1 MKRLL
6 ALCLSFTAATTFA
19 SGFYFGDNG
28 AKAMV
33 QGGAFTAQ
41 ADDLTAMQ
49 HNPAGL
55 AQQQGFS
62 FLADLQLIR
71 HDVTYWRQ
79 NPGWDP
85 ASPST
90 IANVVSSQKDPFLL
104 PFFAVSYGFKLFE
117 RPFTIGLGLFAPP
130 SQGAYR
136 YPTPN
141 YTKNEMGTAYVET
154 PIRYAPQRYALIS
167 NDIVIAY
174 PTLSLSYSVHKM
186 LQIGVSAQLTLSNF
200 KQTQTLFGG
209 DAFGLNPMTQQMEN
223 PDYDA
228 TVSIDLPGQVGF
240 TGIIGLM
247 FKPTEWLSFGASVR
261 PPVPFRARGKITVGL
276 SDFFKNAGATVNGD
290 TATLT
295 MTLPLEVRFG
305 ARATPIA
312 GLGIN
317 LDFVYQGWNS
327 VDQLLLTPEN
337 LTITAMG
344 NSSTIAPFGLRKNWL
359 PTFSARLGASYR
371 IFQYLSASAGVL
383 FETGAAPS
391 ATYSVDWTHPTRFIF
406 TGGLTGHL
414 GPIDLI
420 AGAMFSPT
428 NTTDVTDSIV
438 ERGQT
443 NPELPD
449 AYVGNGR
456 YTSGGYGIIIGVRGN
471 FGGDPKP
478 SETKPVETKPA
489 AETTPAPEAKPVEP
503 TPAPAN

>member
-1 MKRLL
+1 
-6 ALCLSFTAATTFA
+6 
-19 SGFYFGDNG
+19 
-28 AKAMV
+28 
-33 QGGAFTAQ
+33 
-41 ADDLTAMQ
+41 
-49 HNPAGL
+49 
-55 AQQQGFS
+55 
-62 FLADLQLIR
+62 
-71 HDVTYWRQ
+71 
-79 NPGWDP
+79 
-85 ASPST
+85 
-90 IANVVSSQKDPFLL
+90 
-104 PFFAVSYGFKLFE
+104 
-117 RPFTIGLGLFAPP
+117 
-130 SQGAYR
+130 
-136 YPTPN
+136 
-141 YTKNEMGTAYVET
+141 
-154 PIRYAPQRYALIS
+154 
-167 NDIVIAY
+167 
-174 PTLSLSYSVHKM
+174 
-186 LQIGVSAQLTLSNF
+186 
-200 KQTQTLFGG
+200 
-209 DAFGLNPMTQQMEN
+209 
-223 PDYDA
+223 
-228 TVSIDLPGQVGF
+228 
-240 TGIIGLM
+240 
-247 FKPTEWLSFGASVR
+247 
-261 PPVPFRARGKITVGL
+261 
-276 SDFFKNAGATVNGD
+276 
-290 TATLT
+290 
-295 MTLPLEVRFG
+295 
-305 ARATPIA
+305 
-312 GLGIN
+312 
-317 LDFVYQGWNS
+317 
-327 VDQLLLTPEN
+327 
-337 LTITAMG
+337 MG